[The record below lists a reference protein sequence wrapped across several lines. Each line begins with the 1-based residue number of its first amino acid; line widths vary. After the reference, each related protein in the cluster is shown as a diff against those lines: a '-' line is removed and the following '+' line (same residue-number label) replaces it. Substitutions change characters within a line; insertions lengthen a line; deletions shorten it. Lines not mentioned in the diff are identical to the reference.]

1 METQMTFAIFL
12 KDGDILYRTPD
23 GKEYVVKYEDICQ
36 RKLEM
41 IKVAQ
46 LTDLPI
52 KDVCQIFGFK
62 SRQSY
67 YSARSVLEE
76 IGSVGLFP
84 GKTGPKRNYVMS
96 QELVARAIEL
106 RFRTDWNMYAI
117 GEKLRE
123 EGFPVRD
130 RMVGEIFEKYRITVK
145 NSKKQAKRRCR
156 QFLTPE
162 KVDVLS
168 KNKKEGTNTVAV
180 NPLIH

>member
-1 METQMTFAIFL
+1 METQITFVIISR
-12 KDGDILYRTPD
+12 DGDILYRTKD
-23 GKEYVVKYEDICQ
+23 GKEYVIKHEDVCQ

-62 SRQSY
+62 SKQTY
-67 YSARSVLEE
+67 YDARSILEE

-84 GKTGPKRNYVMS
+84 IKTGPKRNYVMS
-96 QELVARAIEL
+96 EELVARAIEL

-123 EGFPVRD
+123 EGFSVRD
-130 RMVGEIFEKYRITVK
+130 RMVGEILEKYRITVK
-145 NSKKQAKRRCR
+145 KTPKKR
-156 QFLTPE
+156 LNG
-162 KVDVLS
+162 D
-168 KNKKEGTNTVAV
+168 AV
-180 NPLIH
+180 NSSPRRK

>member
-1 METQMTFAIFL
+1 METQMTFGISL
-12 KDGDILYRTPD
+12 RDGDILYRTPD

-52 KDVCQIFGFK
+52 KDVCWMFGFK
-62 SRQSY
+62 SRQTY
-67 YSARSVLEE
+67 YHARNLLEE

-96 QELVARAIEL
+96 PELVARAIEL
-106 RFRTDWNMYAI
+106 RFHTDGNMYAI

-145 NSKKQAKRRCR
+145 KTPKKG
-156 QFLTPE
+156 P
-162 KVDVLS
+162 D
-168 KNKKEGTNTVAV
+168 GDAV
-180 NPLIH
+180 NSSLQRK

>member
-1 METQMTFAIFL
+1 METQITFAITSR
-12 KDGDILYRTPD
+12 DGNILYRTAD
-23 GKEYVVKYEDICQ
+23 GKEYVVKYEDTCQ

-62 SRQSY
+62 SKQTY
-67 YSARSVLEE
+67 YHAKSVLEE

-84 GKTGPKRNYVMS
+84 KKTGPKRNYVMS
-96 QELVARAIEL
+96 EELVTRAIEL
-106 RFRTDWNMYAI
+106 RFHTDWNMYAI

-123 EGFPVRD
+123 EGFLVRS

-145 NSKKQAKRRCR
+145 KLQKR
-156 QFLTPE
+156 
-162 KVDVLS
+162 D
-168 KNKKEGTNTVAV
+168 
-180 NPLIH
+180 

>member
-1 METQMTFAIFL
+1 METQITFAIISR
-12 KDGDILYRTPD
+12 DGDILYRTAD

-41 IKVAQ
+41 VKVAQ

-62 SRQSY
+62 SKQTY
-67 YSARSVLEE
+67 YHAKGVLEE

-84 GKTGPKRNYVMS
+84 RKTGPKRNYVMS
-96 QELVARAIEL
+96 EELVTRAIEL
-106 RFRTDWNMYAI
+106 RFRTNMYAI

-145 NSKKQAKRRCR
+145 KTPKKRS
-156 QFLTPE
+156 
-162 KVDVLS
+162 D
-168 KNKKEGTNTVAV
+168 GDAV
-180 NPLIH
+180 NSSLRRK

>member
-1 METQMTFAIFL
+1 METQITFVIISR
-12 KDGDILYRTPD
+12 DGDILYRTAD
-23 GKEYVVKYEDICQ
+23 GKEYVIKHEDVCQ

-62 SRQSY
+62 SKQTY
-67 YSARSVLEE
+67 YHARSILEE

-84 GKTGPKRNYVMS
+84 IKTGPKRNYVMS
-96 QELVARAIEL
+96 EELVARSIEL

-123 EGFPVRD
+123 EGFSVRD

-145 NSKKQAKRRCR
+145 KTPKKRLDA
-156 QFLTPE
+156 
-162 KVDVLS
+162 D
-168 KNKKEGTNTVAV
+168 AV
-180 NPLIH
+180 NSSPRRK